1 MGKLSYSL
9 YLWHLP
15 VLYFCEIYLAGIK
28 LYVIFLITSLML
40 SILSYHFFENPIRK
54 SRNFNQVTIQFLK
67 KFHIIFVL
75 FLIIFGFFINNF
87 EKNKIFESFKKFNYP
102 EKKLENYLKRL
113 DYKYLDYLKA
123 DCKFREDL
131 SICKKNNISQ
141 NSVYITGDSHADHFL
156 VSLDNLDSLKEY
168 SFNNFAQCKIILNSF
183 YNTKQ
188 TNFINNCEKK
198 YGKNFEKI
206 ILKNLEKYQNKT
218 IIISLRLSTYLSSDW
233 KLIPKQSL
241 SKSEVIVNNYQ
252 RFISLFE
259 KTNVVLITTVPES
272 KIHSEKCI
280 FNEFLRNRIDLKIF
294 NKCHF
299 KKTNDNTRYNSIK
312 NILNKISSKNKNVFV
327 YDPYPIFCPSLVC
340 HNYNKKND
348 FFLLI
353 DKDHLSIEAGKFI
366 SDDISSFLE
375 NIY

>member
-1 MGKLSYSL
+1 M
-9 YLWHLP
+9 
-15 VLYFCEIYLAGIK
+15 
-28 LYVIFLITSLML
+28 
-40 SILSYHFFENPIRK
+40 
-54 SRNFNQVTIQFLK
+54 
-67 KFHIIFVL
+67 
-75 FLIIFGFFINNF
+75 
-87 EKNKIFESFKKFNYP
+87 
-102 EKKLENYLKRL
+102 
-113 DYKYLDYLKA
+113 
-123 DCKFREDL
+123 
-131 SICKKNNISQ
+131 
-141 NSVYITGDSHADHFL
+141 
-156 VSLDNLDSLKEY
+156 
-168 SFNNFAQCKIILNSF
+168 
-183 YNTKQ
+183 
-188 TNFINNCEKK
+188 
-198 YGKNFEKI
+198 
-206 ILKNLEKYQNKT
+206 
-218 IIISLRLSTYLSSDW
+218 
-233 KLIPKQSL
+233 
-241 SKSEVIVNNYQ
+241 
-252 RFISLFE
+252 FE